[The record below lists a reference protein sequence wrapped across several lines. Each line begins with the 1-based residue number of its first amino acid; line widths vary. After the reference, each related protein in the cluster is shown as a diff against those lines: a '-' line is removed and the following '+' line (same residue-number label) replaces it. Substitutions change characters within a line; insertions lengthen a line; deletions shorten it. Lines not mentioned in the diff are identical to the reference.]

1 MSLSSQ
7 SDSQPSALGC
17 NPSCGA
23 IVDTGTTL
31 LSLPTAEYNALYN
44 RIASMNVGC
53 SDMSVFP
60 DLVMNMGGQE
70 VRLPPESYI
79 SAVVGSASSYVR
91 EVMHLDDRPSPFK
104 ETSSLSASGTGV
116 QCMLMIMD

>member
-1 MSLSSQ
+1 
-7 SDSQPSALGC
+7 
-17 NPSCGA
+17 
-23 IVDTGTTL
+23 
-31 LSLPTAEYNALYN
+31 
-44 RIASMNVGC
+44 MNVGC

-91 EVMHLDDRPSPFK
+91 KVMHLDDRPSPFAQ
-104 ETSSLSASGTGV
+104 SSALSVQGGGTVNCQLMVMDQGMQQTQLGPQMIIGMPLFREYYSTFDLGTGPGDRT
-116 QCMLMIMD
+116 IP